1 MAAYTAQ
8 MTGLA
13 EQLLIITDTTIDKAR
28 GTNINK
34 HNNIINLPLNQ
45 CHTVEFLHSFSN

>member
-13 EQLLIITDTTIDKAR
+13 EQLFIITDTTIDKAR
-28 GTNINK
+28 GTNINTT
-34 HNNIINLPLNQ
+34 I
-45 CHTVEFLHSFSN
+45 